1 MSYILTTMKTLRLIG
16 TTLLMVMLAVNFTA
30 CSDDED
36 EQTIIEQ
43 ANLIGKWQTT
53 WEKIHKVENDK
64 EVVTSDEAYTNG
76 LWEFKADGTCTEG
89 YADGGYTETSRW
101 SLKDNKLT
109 ISYDDGYSDVLTVNE
124 LTATK
129 LDCIKPYLLVG
140 GTALSLQMGTRQSE
154 DLDFMKW
161 RTSKTEKMEV
171 AWYQIEKELAA
182 IGDTQHKNI
191 LDIDHVEYL
200 VSGVK
205 FSFYACPKYSPVSM
219 PVEYLNN
226 LRLADV
232 KSIGAMKMEVLLR
245 RSNFRD
251 YYDIY
256 SILKS
261 GVPINDLVSLALTY
275 SGHKLKSK
283 NLLAMLTNGSRFTRD
298 SHFEQLAPIYAVTA
312 QEIEDYIKFCLL

>member
-1 MSYILTTMKTLRLIG
+1 MKGLAPHTLQIFE
-16 TTLLMVMLAVNFTA
+16 AV
-30 CSDDED
+30 S
-36 EQTIIEQ
+36 
-43 ANLIGKWQTT
+43 
-53 WEKIHKVENDK
+53 
-64 EVVTSDEAYTNG
+64 
-76 LWEFKADGTCTEG
+76 
-89 YADGGYTETSRW
+89 
-101 SLKDNKLT
+101 
-109 ISYDDGYSDVLTVNE
+109 
-124 LTATK
+124 K

-140 GTALSLQMGTRQSE
+140 GTALSLQIGTRQSE
-154 DLDFMKW
+154 DLDFMRW

-171 AWYQIEKELAA
+171 TWFQIEKELATV
-182 IGDTQHKNI
+182 GDIQHKDI

-205 FSFYACPKYSPVSM
+205 FSFYACPKYSPVGA

-232 KSIGAMKMEVLLR
+232 KSIGAMKMEVMLR

-261 GVPINDLVSLALTY
+261 GVLINDLFSLALTY

-283 NLLAMLTNGSRFTRD
+283 NLLAMLTNGSRFMRD
-298 SHFEQLAPIYAVTA
+298 AHFEQLEPTYAITA
-312 QEIEDYIKFCLL
+312 QEIEDYIKSCLL

>member
-1 MSYILTTMKTLRLIG
+1 MKG
-16 TTLLMVMLAVNFTA
+16 LAPHTRQVF
-30 CSDDED
+30 
-36 EQTIIEQ
+36 
-43 ANLIGKWQTT
+43 
-53 WEKIHKVENDK
+53 
-64 EVVTSDEAYTNG
+64 EAV
-76 LWEFKADGTCTEG
+76 
-89 YADGGYTETSRW
+89 S
-101 SLKDNKLT
+101 
-109 ISYDDGYSDVLTVNE
+109 
-124 LTATK
+124 K

-171 AWYQIEKELAA
+171 AWYQIEKELAT
-182 IGDTQHKNI
+182 IGDIQHKDI

-232 KSIGAMKMEVLLR
+232 KSIGAMKMEVMLR

-283 NLLAMLTNGSRFTRD
+283 NLLAMLTNGSRFARD
-298 SHFEQLAPIYAVTA
+298 SHFEQLAPTYAVTA
-312 QEIEDYIKFCLL
+312 QEIEDYIKSCLL

>member
-1 MSYILTTMKTLRLIG
+1 MKGLAPHTLQ
-16 TTLLMVMLAVNFTA
+16 VFEAV
-30 CSDDED
+30 S
-36 EQTIIEQ
+36 
-43 ANLIGKWQTT
+43 
-53 WEKIHKVENDK
+53 
-64 EVVTSDEAYTNG
+64 
-76 LWEFKADGTCTEG
+76 
-89 YADGGYTETSRW
+89 
-101 SLKDNKLT
+101 
-109 ISYDDGYSDVLTVNE
+109 
-124 LTATK
+124 K
-129 LDCIKPYLLVG
+129 LDCIKSYLLVG

-171 AWYQIEKELAA
+171 AWYQIEKELAV
-182 IGDTQHKNI
+182 IGDIQHKDI

-232 KSIGAMKMEVLLR
+232 KSIGAMKMEVMLR

-261 GVPINDLVSLALTY
+261 GVPINDLVSLALNY

-298 SHFEQLAPIYAVTA
+298 SHFEQLAPIYAVNRSRNRRLYKVLF
-312 QEIEDYIKFCLL
+312 IINCCNILVNGIIYRSIP